1 MRNCF
6 SLLFVWLERES
17 QQKPQLTLATL
28 HTSFPPYL
36 SPLPFPTT
44 PLHCVWCNIK
54 NPRQICSHIFFFAQC
69 LLAVCDF
76 TLFLFFIC
84 FLLFC
89 SFSYFLLFSLR
100 IFSMVA
106 FRAGIFYSLK
116 FGFLFSLSSTA
127 FVSIILGAAKT
138 LQRVCAQVNK

>member
-28 HTSFPPYL
+28 HTSLLLCHPSPPRL
-36 SPLPFPTT
+36 R
-44 PLHCVWCNIK
+44 HCTAFGAILK
-54 NPRQICSHIFFFAQC
+54 IQGKYAATYFFCTMSSRGLRFYF
-69 LLAVCDF
+69 VP
-76 TLFLFFIC
+76 FFIC
-84 FLLFC
+84 FLFFC

-106 FRAGIFYSLK
+106 FRAGIFYSPK

-138 LQRVCAQVNK
+138 LQRVCAKVNK